1 IAVIGAGPAGL
12 SCATVAAE
20 RGHTVTLFEQNGTI
34 GGQFNMANQVPG
46 KEEFNETLRYYKK
59 QLILTGADTCLNSK
73 ASAKHLLEEKFD
85 EVVLATGVTPRKLDI
100 EGIDRPNVLS
110 YVDVLLHK
118 KPVGRRV
125 AIVGAGGIGFD
136 VAQYITQ
143 QNLSTSLDRDAFLQ
157 EWGVDKDYEL
167 PGGLAPSRPKIPAS
181 EREVYLLQRKT
192 NKIGETLGKTTGW
205 IHRVTLK
212 QRNVAMINGV
222 TYTRID
228 DRGLHITLKD
238 APRVLEVDTV
248 IICAG
253 QEPLRDIK
261 DELENNGMPVHLI
274 GGADLAAELDAK
286 RAIDQGARLAAEI

>member
-1 IAVIGAGPAGL
+1 
-12 SCATVAAE
+12 
-20 RGHTVTLFEQNGTI
+20 
-34 GGQFNMANQVPG
+34 MANQIPG
-46 KEEFNETLRYYKK
+46 KEEFNETLRYFKK
-59 QLILTGADTCLNSK
+59 QLALNGVETRLNST
-73 ASAKHLLEEKFD
+73 ASVKHLLDAKFD
-85 EVVLATGVTPRKLDI
+85 EVVLATGVTPRKPDI
-100 EGIDRPNVLS
+100 EGSDRPNVLS

-143 QNLSTSLDRDAFLQ
+143 QNESTSINRDAFLN
-157 EWGVDKDYEL
+157 EWGVDKDYRH
-167 PGGLAPSRPKIPAS
+167 PGGLTPTRPQMPPT

-205 IHRVTLK
+205 IHRITLK

-222 TYTRID
+222 TYNRID

-253 QEPLRDIK
+253 QESLRDIK
-261 DELENNGMPVHLI
+261 DELENEGMPVHLI
-274 GGADLAAELDAK
+274 GGAELAVELDAK
-286 RAIDQGARLAAEI
+286 RAIDQGARLAAKL

>member
-1 IAVIGAGPAGL
+1 
-12 SCATVAAE
+12 
-20 RGHTVTLFEQNGTI
+20 LFEQNGTI
-34 GGQFNMANQVPG
+34 GGQFNMANQIPG

-59 QLILTGADTCLNSK
+59 QLVLAGVETCLNSK

-100 EGIDRPNVLS
+100 EGIGRPNVLS

-136 VAQYITQ
+136 VAHYITQ
-143 QNLSTSLDRDAFLQ
+143 QNLSTSLDRDAFLK

-167 PGGLAPSRPKIPAS
+167 PGGLAPSRPTIPATG
-181 EREVYLLQRKT
+181 REVYLLQRKPT
-192 NKIGETLGKTTGW
+192 KIGETLGKTTGW
-205 IHRVTLK
+205 IHRITLK

-222 TYTRID
+222 TYVRID
-228 DRGLHITLKD
+228 DRGLHIALKD
-238 APRVLEVDTV
+238 APRILEVDTV

-253 QEPLRDIK
+253 QEPQRDLK
-261 DELENNGMPVHLI
+261 DELEKYGMPVHLI
-274 GGADLAAELDAK
+274 GGAEHAVELDAK
-286 RAIDQGARLAAEI
+286 RAIDQGARLAAIL